1 VQADLRLPRT
11 LEPHM
16 SGESFYSPIRK
27 RVVVTRTGRPPSA
40 VPDLHGTLAFGRV
53 TKLQVGQ
60 GHGYIRLENAREVF
74 FHRADMRDGTSFNDL
89 HVGADVIF
97 ELFEDPVSGARA
109 LRVAR
114 RRRSR

>member
-1 VQADLRLPRT
+1 MRLPRT